1 MITVS
6 ITLTIAGVDTGP
18 TFSLFSNTDSYA
30 TAFATGVTKAALQ
43 AGYIS
48 TVVPDGTTIVRVF
61 SPGTCNTYVDLNV
74 LTSTTT
80 TTTIATPTTTT
91 TTTTSSVTTTTTT
104 TISPPAPT
112 SIRVVDSLNS
122 SAPVSCDGTVPPTT
136 GTTYYNLTTATLQDQ
151 FGNPILA
158 ISNITVVVEYDFDA
172 CTGGP
177 AVPEN
182 QNITILAGQSSGVYS
197 YTQYNLVDCGE
208 SNCEPETKNYVGT
221 VSNSAG
227 LPFV

>member
-80 TTTIATPTTTT
+80 TTTATPTPTTTT
-91 TTTTSSVTTTTTT
+91 TTTISSITTTTTTTT

-158 ISNITVVVEYDFDA
+158 
-172 CTGGP
+172 
-177 AVPEN
+177 
-182 QNITILAGQSSGVYS
+182 GQSSGVYS